1 MFLNTTPKLQLPAH
15 CTSSKLKFTM
25 TRLGLG
31 TILGPLRH
39 LPIEIIARIKEEAN
53 LTKRLEKINRWV
65 NVWIEDLTVGP
76 WVLDNDWTELFAEAV
91 LTIRRQENSI
101 RRLRE

>member
-1 MFLNTTPKLQLPAH
+1 MTT
-15 CTSSKLKFTM
+15 
-25 TRLGLG
+25 RIGLG
-31 TILGPLRH
+31 SILGQLRH
-39 LPIEIIARIKEEAN
+39 LPIEIIARINEEAD

-76 WVLDNDWTELFAEAV
+76 WVLDNDWTELFANGV
-91 LTIRRQENSI
+91 KTIRQRENSI

>member
-1 MFLNTTPKLQLPAH
+1 
-15 CTSSKLKFTM
+15 M

-39 LPIEIIARIKEEAN
+39 LPIEIIARIKEEAD
-53 LTKRLEKINRWV
+53 LTTRLEKISRWV
-65 NVWIEDLTVGP
+65 NHWVRDVDDWIAEWRDVDDALF
-76 WVLDNDWTELFAEAV
+76 WVLELV
-91 LTIRRQENSI
+91 KGVVTIRRNENSI